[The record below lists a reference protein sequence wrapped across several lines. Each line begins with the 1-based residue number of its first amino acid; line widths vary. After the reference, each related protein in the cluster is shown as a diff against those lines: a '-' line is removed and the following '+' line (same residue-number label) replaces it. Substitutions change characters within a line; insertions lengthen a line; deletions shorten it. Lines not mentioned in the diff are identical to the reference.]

1 MIALNTYRVH
11 YVFRLDGAMKH
22 MTARREGVSAL
33 HVAGIDSADMAD
45 LLDLPR
51 TTLFALNTAAIAQL
65 GHDDMMTLTMTVMK
79 EEPMTNPALTY
90 NDTLDNQEARAHS
103 TLVRLASEYPSRFV
117 TYDVVLAQLNLV
129 RDLNRMMDRD
139 EQMDEVMSIDA
150 R

>member
-1 MIALNTYRVH
+1 M
-11 YVFRLDGAMKH
+11 
-22 MTARREGVSAL
+22 

-139 EQMDEVMSIDA
+139 EQMDEVADKYDVPPDFVRLIVKREEKMDEVMSIDA